1 MESYSILLVEDDE
14 LIGKL
19 VKKYLKQAGYKVIW
33 AKDGASAKDFYNAYK
48 IDAVILDLNLPF
60 VDGLQVAKFI
70 KSQANTP
77 ILMLTARTT
86 EIDELNGFNA
96 GADDYIKK
104 PFSPH
109 VLLARL
115 KNALSKIAI
124 NTTQT
129 PTSKVKLGKIVLDL
143 NSFALSINNQN
154 YQLTKKQTM
163 FINALLNASGG
174 AVSRDALLQAINSK
188 SKDPRLID
196 AMVKNLRKIL
206 PKDFIL
212 AARGI
217 GYKIN
222 IKYLNE

>member
-1 MESYSILLVEDDE
+1 MESYTILLVEDDE

-33 AKDGASAKDFYNAYK
+33 AKDGASAKDFYSAYK

-129 PTSKVKLGKIVLDL
+129 TASKVKLGKIALDL
-143 NSFALSINNQN
+143 NSFVLSINNQT
-154 YQLTKKQTM
+154 YQLTKKQAL